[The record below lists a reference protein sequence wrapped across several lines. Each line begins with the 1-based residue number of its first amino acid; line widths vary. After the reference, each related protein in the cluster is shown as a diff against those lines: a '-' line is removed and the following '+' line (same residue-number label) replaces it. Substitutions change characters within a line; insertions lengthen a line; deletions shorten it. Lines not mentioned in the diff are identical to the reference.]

1 MAYKAPPEFAERFP
15 GRPYD
20 AEIAYADHEIGRLL
34 DRLRAG
40 GRMERTLVVAT
51 SDHGESL
58 GEHGESTHSTS
69 LYDAVLAVP
78 LVMRGPDLPA
88 GRVVPGVVR
97 VIDVAPTVLAHA
109 GLDPLPDAGGR
120 DLASLWQAEA
130 GSERVAYSETLAT
143 MLDNGWAP
151 LHSIRTNDWLYV
163 RAPRP
168 ELYDVEADP
177 GQVVNLVETDPE
189 RAAPHRGRLDALVEE
204 ALADEK
210 MSDTLEVDD
219 TTREQLQ
226 ALGYAIPEGEVIQ
239 TGIDPKDGRR
249 YLPLLHRAMGAY
261 EAGDLALA
269 ERLFLETSRKLPGS
283 ARAHSQL
290 AAIYHQAGRYKRA
303 LRHIELAISFDPRT
317 SLHRALRG
325 EILLVMG
332 DAEAAREAYRE
343 AAELDADAPW
353 SRIGFMWEALD
364 EGNMKRAARYAR
376 EILDDDPTNT
386 GVSLKMASLW
396 AQHGEYERAVSV
408 LEEAVRYSLDS
419 RFTRMRLAIEYARTG
434 RTEQALAARELAG
447 SYATNAKLGTA
458 LGRAFAAAGDFGRAE
473 QQLRAVLAENPDD
486 AFALESLERVH
497 AWQQKLA
504 GSDES

>member
-1 MAYKAPPEFAERFP
+1 MEAFPEAGPRMA
-15 GRPYD
+15 
-20 AEIAYADHEIGRLL
+20 
-34 DRLRAG
+34 
-40 GRMERTLVVAT
+40 
-51 SDHGESL
+51 
-58 GEHGESTHSTS
+58 
-69 LYDAVLAVP
+69 
-78 LVMRGPDLPA
+78 LPA
-88 GRVVPGVVR
+88 AKGALSVEG
-97 VIDVAPTVLAHA
+97 
-109 GLDPLPDAGGR
+109 
-120 DLASLWQAEA
+120 
-130 GSERVAYSETLAT
+130 
-143 MLDNGWAP
+143 
-151 LHSIRTNDWLYV
+151 LYV